1 PLFHIFGLNVV
12 LGLTLAAGGS
22 VVLVERFDPASA
34 LEAIVERSCT
44 VVSGAPPM
52 FAAWASLAGAPP
64 DAFAKVR
71 LALTGAA
78 ALSPEV
84 ATAFEERFG
93 VPLRQGYGLTEASP
107 VVTSSVFDG
116 PPKPGSV
123 GVPLPGVEVKLI
135 DEEGEEAL
143 AGDSG
148 EIWVKGPN
156 VFAGYWEDEEA
167 TRGALTEDGWLKTG
181 DIAVVDD
188 DGHLY
193 LVDRAKDLIIVSGF
207 NVYPAEVEDV
217 LAQHPGVAQVA
228 VVGMAHPHSGETVR
242 AYVVP
247 VEGRHVEEDQ
257 LIDFCSERLARYK
270 CPSKIT
276 FVESLPMGL
285 AGKLLRRALRAGSP
299 A

>member
-1 PLFHIFGLNVV
+1 
-12 LGLTLAAGGS
+12 
-22 VVLVERFDPASA
+22 
-34 LEAIVERSCT
+34 
-44 VVSGAPPM
+44 M